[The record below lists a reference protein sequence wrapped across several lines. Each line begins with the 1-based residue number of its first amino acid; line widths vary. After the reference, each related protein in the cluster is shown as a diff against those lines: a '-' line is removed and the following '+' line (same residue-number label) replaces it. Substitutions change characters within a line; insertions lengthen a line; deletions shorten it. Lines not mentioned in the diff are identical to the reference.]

1 MNEAPRSRERAR
13 LAAASKARSRSLSS
27 GGRTDRRSTLTW
39 WRRTAFSSWSC
50 DSLPRPVST
59 PTRRTS
65 MKQMDDPKARGCY
78 LPPSI
83 RAENWD
89 LEPHRVPPSV
99 QYMLSAAEPNASAA
113 AAYAGHALFSELE
126 LGVRISTLGAPGSSP
141 EEPPDASSRSSW
153 PAMSAHGGISGGRLY
168 RERMANAAITNAP
181 MSHQMPNAIERPSA
195 TSLPTRR
202 SSRVR
207 PANEWKG
214 QQATRTAGATSRPAG
229 QAYAPRSQGATPL
242 RSSRIC
248 PGADGFISQ
257 RNGDRQS
264 SGRGS

>member
-1 MNEAPRSRERAR
+1 
-13 LAAASKARSRSLSS
+13 
-27 GGRTDRRSTLTW
+27 
-39 WRRTAFSSWSC
+39 
-50 DSLPRPVST
+50 
-59 PTRRTS
+59 
-65 MKQMDDPKARGCY
+65 MDDPKARGCY
-78 LPPSI
+78 LAPSI

-99 QYMLSAAEPNASAA
+99 QYMLSAAEPNASTA
-113 AAYAGHALFSELE
+113 AAYAGPALFSELE
-126 LGVRISTLGAPGSSP
+126 LGAPTSP
-141 EEPPDASSRSSW
+141 FGRPDPRRRNLPMPLPDRPGRRCRLMVVSREAGCIASGW
-153 PAMSAHGGISGGRLY
+153 
-168 RERMANAAITNAP
+168 MANAAITNAP
-181 MSHQMPNAIERPSA
+181 MSDQMPNAIERPPA

-207 PANEWKG
+207 SANEWKG
-214 QQATRTAGATSRPAG
+214 QEATRTAGATSRPAG